1 MVFLTNLVLLPV
13 RWLAF
18 LGGGIADLVAL
29 VKLLAAAF
37 PGDRTSRQGRLL
49 GVLATT
55 AGQRALVG
63 VLRVFWANL
72 VLRRKLVAAYDNTGT
87 AIVTRDVD
95 VREVL
100 ARDADFLVVYEQR
113 MRRITA
119 GENFFLGMQ
128 DSPAYQRNVSAMRLA
143 ARWEDVS
150 AIILPAVDAHAGT
163 LAAGAEGKLD
173 VPAQLTL
180 PAVADMVARY
190 FGTPVGGDEQPS
202 RDDLIAW
209 TSVMFWYLF
218 IDLGADPDVD
228 RKAMDAAA
236 AARRWL
242 DQCIAARKASPTDT
256 DDVLSRCLDLQRAG
270 TFGFDDL
277 TIRNNLI
284 GLIIGAVP
292 TLSRAA
298 VQALDQLLDRPEPL
312 AAACA
317 AARADHDSKLA
328 AIVFEAL
335 RFDPVNPFIYRR
347 ALADT
352 TIAQGTL
359 RARRIPK
366 GTLVLASNLSAMFDP
381 ARLNVPERFDPARP
395 WDDYML
401 WGFGLHTCF
410 GRHINRAVVPA
421 LLKPLLAAGRPRRA
435 AGAAGKLDTAGTPFP
450 AHLVVEVGGH

>member
-1 MVFLTNLVLLPV
+1 MAFFGNLLRLPV
-13 RWLAF
+13 RWLGI

-29 VKLLAAAF
+29 IKLLAGAF
-37 PGDRTSRQGRLL
+37 PGDQAGRRQRLL

-55 AGQRALVG
+55 AGQRALFG

-72 VLRRKLVAAYDNTGT
+72 VLGRRLVAAYDNTGT

-100 ARDADFLVVYEQR
+100 ARDADFLVVYEPR
-113 MRRITA
+113 MRRITD

-128 DSPAYQRNVSAMRLA
+128 DSPAYQRNVSVMRLA

-150 AIILPAVDAHAGT
+150 AIILPTVDAHAR
-163 LAAGAEGKLD
+163 AVVAGAEDKLD

-180 PAVADMVARY
+180 PVVADMVARY
-190 FGTPVGGDEQPS
+190 FGTPVGGDRQPS
-202 RDDLIAW
+202 RADLIAW
-209 TSVMFWYLF
+209 TSGMFWYLF
-218 IDLGADPDVD
+218 IDLGADPKVD
-228 RKAMDAAA
+228 RRAMVAAA
-236 AARRWL
+236 AARNWL
-242 DQCIAARKASPTDT
+242 DQCIAARKASPTET
-256 DDVLSRCLDLQRAG
+256 DDVLNRCLDLQRAG
-270 TFGFDDL
+270 IPGFDDVG
-277 TIRNNLI
+277 IRNNLI

-317 AARADHDSKLA
+317 AAGADHASKLA
-328 AIVFEAL
+328 DIVFEAL
-335 RFDPVNPFIYRR
+335 RFNPVNPFIYRR
-347 ALADT
+347 ALTDT

-366 GTLVLASNLSAMFDP
+366 DTLVLASNLSAMFDP
-381 ARLNVPERFDPARP
+381 ARLDVPERFDAGRP

-401 WGFGLHTCF
+401 WGHGLHTCF

-421 LLKPLLAAGRPRRA
+421 LLKPLLAAGTPRRV
-435 AGAAGKLDTAGTPFP
+435 AGGAGQIDTAGTPFP
-450 AHLVVEVGGH
+450 AHLTVELGRG